1 VLNGGFAS
9 SIPPHLLIT
18 TGGTRNR
25 SGRNEEDTG
34 SLTNHRLI
42 ELVLFLARVFTAQER
57 IDIIDIEK
65 SLTRQGYSTVEI
77 NTAVSWFT
85 DVLEDDL
92 VGFTDGSFTSEDS
105 FRIQGALERRLL
117 TPDAF
122 GFLLNLRSLGL
133 INDIMYEGLLNHLL
147 LLGIARADKGMI
159 EDIVVSDMFGDNY
172 DGDELRFELED
183 GTDLEENTGTIH

>member
-1 VLNGGFAS
+1 
-9 SIPPHLLIT
+9 
-18 TGGTRNR
+18 
-25 SGRNEEDTG
+25 
-34 SLTNHRLI
+34 LI